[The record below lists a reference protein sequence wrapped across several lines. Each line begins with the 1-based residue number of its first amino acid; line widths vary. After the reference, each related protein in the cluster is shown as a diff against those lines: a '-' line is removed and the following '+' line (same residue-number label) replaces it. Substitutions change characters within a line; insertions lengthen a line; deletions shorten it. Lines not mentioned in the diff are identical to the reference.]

1 MAGVKGR
8 SGGYRAGAGRRPGSV
23 TLTSKKAK
31 AKLKAPSAA
40 SVAVL
45 KTFIVRKSEPRR
57 QPVRQLCLQRRR
69 SLRAAEDRASRLR
82 HGMRRSERA

>member
-1 MAGVKGR
+1 MVGVKGR

-31 AKLKAPSAA
+31 AKLKAPTAA

-45 KTFIVRKSEPRR
+45 KNFIVRKPTAAAARAPAVPAAP
-57 QPVRQLCLQRRR
+57 PVATC
-69 SLRAAEDRASRLR
+69 
-82 HGMRRSERA
+82 G